1 VRAGAFD
8 SINDHRAS
16 LMASVGIAMEAAEQ
30 ENRASSQN
38 SLFGATSATVEGPK
52 LIHAGRWEA
61 KEQLQNEKLA
71 LGYYFSGHPFQS
83 YAAEVEAFVRTRLAG
98 IQPQGQSVVVAGVIY
113 SIRQQQTRRGRM
125 AVVVLDDGTARVE
138 LTVFNE
144 LFESHRNWLKEDQL
158 LIVEGK
164 ASFDNFTQGL
174 RLTADRLYDL
184 VAARSRFARKVRL
197 HCNGQSSGSKLKELL
212 APYRNGGDGGCLVSV
227 VYSNNDAVAEIELGD
242 AWRVKLEDGLINS
255 LGNWID
261 PKNVQIVYP

>member
-1 VRAGAFD
+1 V
-8 SINDHRAS
+8 I
-16 LMASVGIAMEAAEQ
+16 
-30 ENRASSQN
+30 
-38 SLFGATSATVEGPK
+38 
-52 LIHAGRWEA
+52 
-61 KEQLQNEKLA
+61 
-71 LGYYFSGHPFQS
+71 
-83 YAAEVEAFVRTRLAG
+83 
-98 IQPQGQSVVVAGVIY
+98 VAGVIY

-184 VAARSRFARKVRL
+184 ATARSRFARKVRL
-197 HCNGQSSGSKLKELL
+197 HCNGQSSGGKLKELL
-212 APYRNGGDGGCLVSV
+212 APYRNGGEGGCPVSV
-227 VYSNNDAVAEIELGD
+227 VYRNNDAVAEIELGD

-255 LGNWID
+255 LGDWIE